1 MLRRCT
7 VLKHEKWRAGCGL
20 WGARIAEGGSVAGV
34 CVNPS
39 LTHALTHS
47 ILFSLQS

>member
-1 MLRRCT
+1 MLGFG
-7 VLKHEKWRAGCGL
+7 VWY
-20 WGARIAEGGSVAGV
+20 ARIDKGGSVAGV

-47 ILFSLQS
+47 ILFSMQT